1 MGAVVGEGPPLSQS
15 SPLVHIAIVRPRPG
29 SAQRDL
35 GTASALDRLGREA
48 RLEVLHDADSC
59 CELAAREILDLV
71 ILEEGVGE
79 GETLQVLGA
88 LRGEG
93 PPVIVV
99 TTELD
104 EELALDLFRRGAAD
118 CIAATSDYAEVLPVV
133 ALEQIRRWRAARERG
148 DAERRIR
155 WLEQLH
161 EAIVNE
167 IPAALVVLDEQ
178 GKVVTVNPEFSQ
190 IWGVSS
196 DEVQGRPLEDLLP
209 LDFLEGEGVGE
220 VLSRAA
226 EGRSVAP
233 RIARV
238 IDGERGMR
246 AFDVRAKRLGEG
258 RILLVLSDLTE
269 VELLAKQVADL
280 QRYNENIIQN
290 MNSALLVV
298 DLEGRITY
306 ANPTAE
312 QILET
317 VPGGLRGRPVWEWF
331 PDAPREEVLIS
342 RTLEE
347 NTRFRGAE
355 TVISRPTGRIVPI
368 GISCAPMSDR
378 DGTRLGAVAIFQDL
392 TEMKQLQRQVLQTEK
407 MASIGQLAAGVA
419 HEINNPMGFIHANL
433 CQMSEYLDDLAKVW
447 DKVEALRKAVQELH
461 PPQLEEGGSALGA
474 APSVPEEIQC
484 ATGELDIVIERV
496 EADFLI
502 SDFGKAVRESLEG
515 SERIRHIVQDLRAF
529 SHQDTAE
536 LAEADL
542 NQCLDSTAN
551 IVWTMMKHSVSLTKQ
566 YDELPPVY
574 CFPMQL
580 KQVFMNLIVNAYQ
593 AIEARAGGEEARGE
607 IRLRTEL
614 RDDAIA
620 IVVTDNGTGI
630 APDALGRIFDPFFTT
645 KEVGVGTGLGLSTSF
660 NIVRRHG
667 GTIRVESTEGQGT
680 SFEVLLPLES
690 LGPEAGRVR

>member
-1 MGAVVGEGPPLSQS
+1 LSQ
-15 SPLVHIAIVRPRPG
+15 PTTLVHIAIVQPRLG
-29 SAQRDL
+29 SALPDL
-35 GTASALDRLGREA
+35 GTARALDRLGREA
-48 RLEVLHDADSC
+48 TVEVLHDAASC
-59 CELAAREILDLV
+59 CELVARDALDLV
-71 ILEEGVGE
+71 ILEEQVGE
-79 GETLQVLGA
+79 ADAREVLAA
-88 LRGEG
+88 LRAEG

-99 TTELD
+99 TSELD
-104 EELALDLFRRGAAD
+104 EELAVDVFRRGAAD
-118 CIAATSDYAEVLPVV
+118 CIAATRDYAEVLPVV
-133 ALEQIRRWRAARERG
+133 ALEQIRRWRTARERG
-148 DAERRIR
+148 DTERHIR

-167 IPAALVVLDEQ
+167 IPAALVVLDAK
-178 GKVVTVNPEFSQ
+178 GHVVTVNPEFSR
-190 IWGVSS
+190 IWGVSGG
-196 DEVQGRPLEDLLP
+196 EVNGRPLERVLP
-209 LDFLEGEGVGE
+209 LDLLESGGVGE
-220 VLSRAA
+220 VLSGVA

-233 RIARV
+233 RIARM

-246 AFDVRAKRLGEG
+246 AFDVRAKRLDEG
-258 RILLVLSDLTE
+258 RLLLVLSDLTE
-269 VELLAKQVADL
+269 VQVLSKQLDDL

-298 DLEGRITY
+298 DLDGRITF

-312 QILET
+312 SILGT
-317 VPGGLRGRPVWEWF
+317 DSGGLRGRSVWSWF
-331 PDAPREEVLIS
+331 TDAPREGDLIA
-342 RTLEE
+342 RTLTE
-347 NTRFRGAE
+347 NMRFRGAE
-355 TVISRPTGRIVPI
+355 TVITRDSGSIVPI

-392 TEMKQLQRQVLQTEK
+392 SEIKQLQRQVLQTEK

-447 DKVEALRKAVQELH
+447 DKMEALRTAVQEMH
-461 PPQLEEGGSALGA
+461 RPEMAEGGSVSGA
-474 APSVPEEIQC
+474 ASKVPKEIQV
-484 ATGELDIVIERV
+484 AVGALDDVIGKV
-496 EADFLI
+496 EADYLI

-536 LAEADL
+536 RVESDL

-566 YDELPPVY
+566 YDELPPVC

-593 AIEARAGGEEARGE
+593 AIETRKGSGGGRGE
-607 IRLRTEL
+607 IRLRTE
-614 RDDAIA
+614 RRGGAIA
-620 IVVTDNGTGI
+620 ILVTDDGIGI
-630 APDALGRIFDPFFTT
+630 APAALDRIFDPFFTT

-667 GTIRVESTEGQGT
+667 GTIRVESVVGRGT
-680 SFEVLLPLES
+680 TFEVLLPLDA
-690 LGPEAGRVR
+690 LRPEAEIGA

>member
-1 MGAVVGEGPPLSQS
+1 MGAAVGEGPPLSQS
-15 SPLVHIAIVRPRPG
+15 SPLVRIAIVRPLPG

-59 CELAAREILDLV
+59 CDLAAGEILDLV

-79 GETLQVLGA
+79 GDAHRVLGA

-104 EELALDLFRRGAAD
+104 EELALDFFRRGAAD
-118 CIAATSDYAEVLPVV
+118 CIAATRDYAEVLPVV

-167 IPAALVVLDEQ
+167 IPAALVVLDGQ
-178 GKVVTVNPEFSQ
+178 GNMVTVNPEFSRT
-190 IWGVSS
+190 WGVSS
-196 DEVQGRPLEDLLP
+196 DEVHGRPLEDVLP
-209 LDFLEGEGVGE
+209 PDFLESEGVGE

-312 QILET
+312 QILDT
-317 VPGGLRGRPVWEWF
+317 VPGGLRGRPVWDWF
-331 PDAPREEVLIS
+331 PDVPREEVLIS

-378 DGTRLGAVAIFQDL
+378 DGTRIGAVAIFQDL
-392 TEMKQLQRQVLQTEK
+392 TEIKQLQRQVLQTEK

-433 CQMSEYLDDLAKVW
+433 CQMSEYLEDLAKVW
-447 DKVEALRKAVQELH
+447 DKLEALRKAVQELH
-461 PPQLEEGGSALGA
+461 PPQLGEGGSALGA
-474 APSVPEEIQC
+474 APIVPEEIQR
-484 ATGELDIVIERV
+484 ATGELDAAIERV
-496 EADFLI
+496 EADFLL

-536 LAEADL
+536 LVESDL

-566 YDELPPVY
+566 YDELPPMY

-593 AIEARAGGEEARGE
+593 AIEAREGGEGARGE

-614 RDDAIA
+614 RGDAVA
-620 IVVTDNGTGI
+620 ILVTDNGTGI
-630 APDALGRIFDPFFTT
+630 PPDALDRIFDPFFTT

-667 GTIRVESTEGQGT
+667 GTIRVESIEGQGT
-680 SFEVLLPLES
+680 SFEVLLPLDA
-690 LGPEAGRVR
+690 LGPEAGTVR